1 MMFYQYMPQPLR
13 HRSHRVKQGS
23 FLMQRTFTKSPLW
36 KSWSS
41 SGVRSGIEE
50 VEWTLKD
57 KQDPTKGSK
66 RFMVGRG
73 YQLATCYKLVWW
85 AYQRIYPSCHHFE
98 SRWRFQ
104 VGGIHGRTMWYLYRH
119 ATQKHNTKVY
129 LLNDKYH

>member
-1 MMFYQYMPQPLR
+1 MQCLLVLHAGELHLLLFLKWSIESHLGKWTLTVDLHDVLPYRPQPLR

-41 SGVRSGIEE
+41 SGVRSAIEE

-73 YQLATCYKLVWW
+73 
-85 AYQRIYPSCHHFE
+85 
-98 SRWRFQ
+98 
-104 VGGIHGRTMWYLYRH
+104 
-119 ATQKHNTKVY
+119 
-129 LLNDKYH
+129 